1 MFLAGLLAGWRDTSP
16 CTVPHRASHT
26 LIVGLYTLLL
36 VNMLS
41 VKTDFKSFHAISK
54 QLLSFYCVEALWLL
68 CFRDTKIN
76 KLLSSVREADT
87 GTDKLQY
94 HRTWYRT
101 WGWAKGSRKPESRIC
116 LFLLSFPRLQQNC
129 LRTFLNVRVC
139 LTHSETKCRFGSNS
153 ILLW

>member
-1 MFLAGLLAGWRDTSP
+1 MPDLASWQKSAYPFPKPLFNTFYWFKNVKRYLVFLAGLLAGWRDTSP

-68 CFRDTKIN
+68 CFRDTKIS
-76 KLLSSVREADT
+76 KLLRSSVKEADT
-87 GTDKLQY
+87 GTDKTTVTQDM
-94 HRTWYRT
+94 
-101 WGWAKGSRKPESRIC
+101 I
-116 LFLLSFPRLQQNC
+116 
-129 LRTFLNVRVC
+129 
-139 LTHSETKCRFGSNS
+139 
-153 ILLW
+153 